1 MKAVRK
7 KRAAFFV
14 FDVILLRMDDR
25 KERASRKAKAFWPTL
40 ILLYAAD
47 FATKRIAEAQL
58 PPAYVP
64 HPVLGDFLRFTLA
77 YNKNAA
83 MGISLGDYSRA
94 GFAITAGCVLLV
106 LAILY
111 RRLPRNSTV
120 SSFAL
125 ALIAA
130 GALGNLTDRVMSPNG
145 VVDFIDIGIGTAR
158 FWTFNIAD
166 MGVTCG
172 ALLLA
177 IASTRGLR
185 TNGGNNA

>member
-1 MKAVRK
+1 MQMP
-7 KRAAFFV
+7 
-14 FDVILLRMDDR
+14 I
-25 KERASRKAKAFWPTL
+25 SSKAKAFWPTL

-47 FATKRIAEAQL
+47 FTSKRIVEAQL
-58 PPAYVP
+58 NPAYVP
-64 HPVLGDFLRFTLA
+64 HRIIGDFFRFTLA

-83 MGISLGDYSRA
+83 MGLSLGGYSRE
-94 GFAITAGCVLLV
+94 GFAITAGCILLV

-111 RRLPRNSTV
+111 RRLPKNAWLSA
-120 SSFAL
+120 FAL

-130 GALGNLTDRVMSPNG
+130 GALGNLTDRVMSSNG

-172 ALLLA
+172 AVLLA
-177 IASTRGLR
+177 VISMKGSHKK
-185 TNGGNNA
+185 GEG